1 MGGLAVFGVSVAIV
15 LRVLLKRSRRKQLEE
30 VERFEVMEPAPNPHQ
45 RSTLTAYSRN
55 APIRSI
61 HKFETQ
67 LSQSLSVL
75 PGRTHQTTTFPDT
88 ASQTSL
94 GSRMWS
100 SGRNSLSTTEVVGL
114 RTEVEN
120 LRRVMQEFQA
130 QRSEPLPEY
139 SE

>member
-1 MGGLAVFGVSVAIV
+1 
-15 LRVLLKRSRRKQLEE
+15 
-30 VERFEVMEPAPNPHQ
+30 MEPAPNPHQ
-45 RSTLTAYSRN
+45 RSALTAYSGN

-67 LSQSLSVL
+67 LSQSLSV
-75 PGRTHQTTTFPDT
+75 PPERTHQTTTFPDT
-88 ASQTSL
+88 ASHTSL